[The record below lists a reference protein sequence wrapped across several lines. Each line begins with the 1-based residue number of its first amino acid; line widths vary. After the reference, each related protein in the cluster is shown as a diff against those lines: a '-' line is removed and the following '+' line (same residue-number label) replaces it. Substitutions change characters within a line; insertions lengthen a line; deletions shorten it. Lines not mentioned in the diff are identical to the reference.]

1 LSSVL
6 FALLAGTFLVALVL
20 VFRDQRQRRKTL
32 RELGQQRQLF
42 EQTFDLAGVGMA
54 HISVQGQWLRV
65 NRRLCENTGYSE
77 PELLQL
83 SLPDII
89 HPDDRQT
96 ALHSLRELMEG
107 RANRYAAEHR
117 VIARDQHT
125 LWVALQVSLVPADKE
140 LPAYGICVIEDI
152 SARHKIEQDNLLASQ
167 QYKALFDQ
175 MPEGVLLVDDSM
187 RVVDHNREAARQLQ
201 HSSEQLLQLHIW
213 DFEAVDDHAAIEQR
227 RIVIEEKGRS
237 DFESVYRTRGGQ
249 LIHVDVSVQFV
260 KLLDGRQ
267 LYQIL
272 FHDISDRK
280 QAAERIEHMA
290 YYDQLT
296 GLANRRLLND
306 RMERA
311 ISGAIRR
318 EAHIAV
324 FYLDLDHFKVVND
337 SLGHQVG
344 DRLLQIVA
352 RRLRIATRADD
363 TIARMGGDEFVIMLN
378 NISNEE
384 AAASIAQKV
393 IDELTRPMTIDNE
406 ELHITPSIGIS
417 LCPQDGR
424 DAQELLKHADAAL
437 YQAKRMG
444 RATYRFFTEALNEN
458 ARERLNV
465 ERLLRKAIAND
476 EFELYFQP
484 QVLLGN
490 GQIIGA
496 EGLIRWNQP
505 GIGLVTPGKFIPI
518 AENSNLI
525 VQIGNWVMQQACR
538 QARLWQD
545 KGFNLKVSFNVSAR
559 QFMHPAELL
568 GSLRAALT
576 QSGVD
581 ARRIGV
587 ELTESLLI
595 DPQQMG
601 DVLQE
606 ISVLGVQL
614 ALDDFGTGFSSLSY
628 LRRFP
633 IDILKIDQS
642 FVSNADTDE
651 DDAEMVKTIIGMA
664 HNLRMKLVA
673 EGVET
678 ARQAELLTEQGCEV
692 AQGYHFSRP
701 LTVTDFEAL
710 LRRQSG
716 Q

>member
-1 LSSVL
+1 
-6 FALLAGTFLVALVL
+6 
-20 VFRDQRQRRKTL
+20 
-32 RELGQQRQLF
+32 
-42 EQTFDLAGVGMA
+42 
-54 HISVQGQWLRV
+54 
-65 NRRLCENTGYSE
+65 
-77 PELLQL
+77 
-83 SLPDII
+83 
-89 HPDDRQT
+89 
-96 ALHSLRELMEG
+96 MEG
-107 RANRYAAEHR
+107 RASSYAAELR
-117 VIARDQHT
+117 FLAKDQRIF
-125 LWVALQVSLVPADKE
+125 WVALQVSVVLAEDQT
-140 LPAYGICVIEDI
+140 PAYGICVIEDI
-152 SARHKIEQDNLLASQ
+152 GARRKIEQDNLLASQ

-175 MPEGVLLVDDSM
+175 MPEGVLLVDETL
-187 RVVDHNREAARQLQ
+187 RVVDHNREAERQLQ
-201 HSSEQLLQLHIW
+201 HTSEQLRQLHVW
-213 DFEAVDDHAAIEQR
+213 DFEAVDDPAAIEQR
-227 RIVIEEKGRS
+227 RIVIEDRGRS

-260 KLLDGRQ
+260 QLLDGRRH
-267 LYQIL
+267 YQIL

-311 ISGAIRR
+311 ISGAMRR
-318 EAHIAV
+318 EANIAV

-352 RRLRIATRADD
+352 GRLRVATRGDD

-378 NISNEE
+378 NISDEE
-384 AAASIAQKV
+384 AAAGIAQKI

-465 ERLLRKAIAND
+465 ERLLRKAISND

-484 QVLLGN
+484 QVLLRN

-496 EGLIRWNQP
+496 EALIRWNQP
-505 GIGLVTPGKFIPI
+505 GIGLVSPGKFIPI

-545 KGFNLKVSFNVSAR
+545 QGLNLKVSFNVSAR
-559 QFMHPAELL
+559 QFMRPADLL
-568 GSLRAALT
+568 GSLRDALT

-606 ISVLGVQL
+606 ISSLGVQV

-642 FVSNADTDE
+642 FVSNVDTDE

-692 AQGYHFSRP
+692 AQGYHFSRA
-701 LTVTDFEAL
+701 LTVKDFEAL